1 MSLWSN
7 SKPFVIDL
15 DETLIRSDLL
25 ITCSRQSSI
34 LQDPEWRKIWLIL
47 IAALVLRALC
57 VYFFA
62 GEIDQEGGEY
72 ARLAQ
77 NLISGRGY
85 VGLNT
90 EGVQLIFPPLFPII
104 IAALSFVT
112 GTVEVAGRVA
122 NIIFGAAL
130 MLPVYLI
137 ARRLFGSR
145 IGFGAA
151 ALVAF
156 HPYLVQF
163 SATVYGE
170 VVYLTFALTAV
181 YAAMTAMDTPH
192 WRTLVFCGVLYSF
205 AYLIRPEAL
214 ALVLVSTIFIL
225 VSAACRGRQ
234 RLRETAKIVWLM
246 PLVFTL
252 VAGPYIGWLSF
263 QSGSLRFE
271 NKSIVNTVTQLRIQ
285 KGMSQSEADYKVDE
299 ELHPDGTYTQPN
311 INIIEMPRLGIKE
324 FLVVILS
331 KATSV
336 LQNSSAGT
344 AGAAEFGSPALFAL
358 AVLGL
363 FGRPWHRELAL
374 QQLHLISLLGLCGA
388 ATFFIYYSSSRFYI
402 PFLVIF
408 CIWASAG
415 INRIAA
421 WARQSAVAMEIDL
434 RKQTFLG
441 CVAGIIAIAAILL
454 PSALVARSSLLTY
467 RSTRPNKHLA
477 QSLAASSGA
486 MKIADTGAV
495 FAFNAQAD
503 YVPLPYCSEETA
515 LRYLKKMNVTHIVV
529 RQWFIADRPYLKKWM
544 DLGVPESR
552 EVAFNTKTGE
562 KVRVFELSKLE

>member
-1 MSLWSN
+1 MSAN
-7 SKPFVIDL
+7 
-15 DETLIRSDLL
+15 
-25 ITCSRQSSI
+25 TCSRQFSI
-34 LQDPEWRKIWLIL
+34 LQDAERRKIWLIL

-57 VYFFA
+57 AYFYA

-104 IAALSFVT
+104 IATLSFVT
-112 GTVEVAGRVA
+112 GTVELAGRIA

-130 MLPVYLI
+130 VLPVFLI

-145 IGFGAA
+145 LGFGAA

-163 SATVYGE
+163 ATTVYSE

-192 WRTLVFCGVLYSF
+192 WRTLVFCGVLYGF

-225 VSAACRGRQ
+225 VSAACRDRQ
-234 RLRETAKIVWLM
+234 RLRETAKIVLLM

-271 NKSIVNTVTQLRIQ
+271 NKSILNTVTELRIQ
-285 KGMSQSEADYKVDE
+285 KGMSQSEATNKVDE
-299 ELHPDGTYTQPN
+299 ELHPDGTYNQPN

-324 FLVVILS
+324 TLVVILS
-331 KATSV
+331 KARSV
-336 LQNSSAGT
+336 LRNSSAETG
-344 AGAAEFGSPALFAL
+344 GAAEFGSPALLAL

-363 FGRPWHRELAL
+363 FGWPWHRELAL
-374 QQLHLISLLGLCGA
+374 QQLHLISLLGLCSA

-408 CIWASAG
+408 CVWASAG
-415 INRIAA
+415 IDRIAA
-421 WARQSAVAMEIDL
+421 WAKQSAVAMEMDL
-434 RKQTFLG
+434 RKQTLLG
-441 CVAGIIAIAAILL
+441 CVAGIIAIAAIML
-454 PSALVARSSLLTY
+454 PSALLARSSLLEY
-467 RSTRPNKHLA
+467 RSSRPIKQLA

-486 MKIADTGAV
+486 MKIADTTAV

-503 YVPLPYCSEETA
+503 YVSLPYCSEETA
-515 LRYLKKMNVTHIVV
+515 LRYLKKMNVTHVVV
-529 RQWFIADRPYLKKWM
+529 RQWYIVDRPYLKKWL